1 MDWYELRDRLS
12 ALPALEHKM
21 EQLLG
26 QIWEAKGGVDA
37 LLKKYE
43 QERINTQRIKKES
56 FSTTLLKLTGR
67 YEDRLEKEQRDE
79 IAAKL
84 EYDQAV
90 NNLSYLRGEQQEL
103 GERIAALKQDEET
116 FQAELSK
123 RRKTLSANAASEF
136 AALSKEHDEII
147 IRMTEVKETLV
158 TASRVHTSAQ
168 KAMKCMQNVNSWASV
183 DTAQTKGSGMISHI
197 AKYDHLDTAEENVN
211 TLKSQL
217 AVLKTELAR
226 IRDFNPPE
234 LASIKN
240 ISGKNIVD
248 FLPSPA
254 EIKAIIED
262 VDKLQPAL
270 ELELHELNK
279 ALEQNRRRE
288 EEIVLK

>member
-12 ALPALEHKM
+12 ALPALERKM

-26 QIWEAKGGVDA
+26 QIWESKNGVDA

-43 QERINTQRIKKES
+43 QERINTQQIKES
-56 FSTTLLKLTGR
+56 SFSATLLKLTGR

-103 GERIAALKQDEET
+103 GDRIAALKKDEEE
-116 FQAELSK
+116 FHAELSK
-123 RRKTLSANAASEF
+123 RRKNLSGNVASEF

-147 IRMTEVKETLV
+147 SRMTDAKETLV

-168 KAMKCMQNVNSWASV
+168 KAMRCMQNVNSWASV
-183 DTAQTKGSGMISHI
+183 DTAQTRGSGMISHI
-197 AKYDHLDTAEENVN
+197 ARYDNLDAAEENVN

-217 AVLKTELAR
+217 AVLKKELSR
-226 IRDFNPPE
+226 IQNFTPPKFT
-234 LASIKN
+234 SITN
-240 ISGKNIVD
+240 SGNVVD
-248 FLPSPA
+248 FQIGRA
-254 EIKAIIED
+254 H
-262 VDKLQPAL
+262 V
-270 ELELHELNK
+270 
-279 ALEQNRRRE
+279 
-288 EEIVLK
+288 